1 MSTLYLG
8 STVAQG
14 FILLMGGVVMLAYA
28 LSVIQ
33 QSFEQWRSIVT
44 TQDLMRWTGYLFFQ
58 LSLVGLY
65 ALMAYFVAAE
75 ELSDPG
81 FRALQDL
88 LSGGI

>member
-1 MSTLYLG
+1 MPTLYLG
-8 STVAQG
+8 STVSEGAL
-14 FILLMGGVVMLAYA
+14 LLMGGGVLFAYT
-28 LSVIQ
+28 LSVIE

-44 TQDLMRWTGYLFFQ
+44 TQDLIRWTGYLFSQ

-81 FRALQDL
+81 FRALRDL
-88 LSGGI
+88 FSGGI